1 MANDMNEIYISC
13 RDAEFSYDGK
23 CAVRNVSFDLCR
35 GEYLCILGENGTGKS
50 TIVKGLLGLIKPDK
64 GSVAYTGAEKSDIGY
79 LPQTSSIPSGFP
91 ASVWETVL
99 QGRCE
104 KLGKRLFYSKEDKRI
119 AEENMKILGIEGLRN
134 SSFGELSGGQKQRV
148 LLARALSAAEKVLL
162 LDEPVSGLDPL
173 VTEEMYAII
182 AKLNRERG
190 LSVVMVSHDTKSAAK
205 YATHILHVKNEPLF
219 FGTSE
224 EYVKTELYDEFLGG
238 CGHEH
243 H

>member
-1 MANDMNEIYISC
+1 MANDVYISC
-13 RDAEFSYDGK
+13 LDAEFSYDGK
-23 CAVRNVSFDLCR
+23 TAVKNVSFDLCR
-35 GEYLCILGENGTGKS
+35 GDYLCILGENGTGKS
-50 TIVKGLLGLIKPDK
+50 TIIKGLLGLIKPDK
-64 GSVAYTGAEKSDIGY
+64 GSVEYKEADRGSIGY
-79 LPQTSSIPSGFP
+79 LPQTSNIPQGFP
-91 ASVWETVL
+91 ASVWEAVL

-104 KLGKRLFYSKEDKRI
+104 KLGRRLFYSKDDKRI

-134 SSFGELSGGQKQRV
+134 LGFGTLSGGQKQRV
-148 LLARALSAAEKVLL
+148 LLARALCAAEKVLL

-173 VTEEMYAII
+173 VTEEMYEII

-205 YATHILHVKNEPLF
+205 YATHILHVKKEPLF
-219 FGTSE
+219 FGTTD